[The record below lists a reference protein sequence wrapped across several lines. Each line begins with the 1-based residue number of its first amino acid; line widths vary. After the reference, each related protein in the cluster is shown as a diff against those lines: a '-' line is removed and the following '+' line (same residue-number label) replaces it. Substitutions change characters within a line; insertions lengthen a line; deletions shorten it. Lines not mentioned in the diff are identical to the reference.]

1 MNERQDPH
9 SGREERL
16 GRTLVE
22 LADTLVDDFDV
33 VDILVLVTER
43 CVELLDAS
51 AAGLLLADAHGTLHL
66 MAATNEAIELVEIFQ
81 LQNNEGPCLDCFRT
95 GEPTLVPDL
104 ASEDD
109 RWPSF
114 APVARAAGF
123 RAAHAFPLRL
133 RGTTLGA
140 LNLFLPEPGHL
151 ARPDVTTAQALADL
165 ATIAILQHRQAREAQ
180 ALTDQLQAA
189 LESRITIEQAKG
201 VLAERAGVDVSEAF
215 ARLRRYAR
223 DTQRLLSDVAEDIVD
238 GTLPAT
244 TIMR

>member
-1 MNERQDPH
+1 M
-9 SGREERL
+9 
-16 GRTLVE
+16 E

-33 VDILVLVTER
+33 VDTLVLVTER

-66 MAATNEAIELVEIFQ
+66 MAATDEAIELVEIFQ
-81 LQNNEGPCLDCFRT
+81 LQKNEGPCLDCFRA
-95 GEPTLVPDL
+95 GEPILVPDL
-104 ASEDD
+104 ASADD
-109 RWPSF
+109 RWPGF

-123 RAAHAFPLRL
+123 RAAHALPLRL
-133 RGTTLGA
+133 RGATLGA
-140 LNLFLPEPGHL
+140 LNLFHSEPGHL
-151 ARPDVTTAQALADL
+151 ARPDLTTAQALADL

-180 ALTDQLQAA
+180 ALTDQLRAA

-223 DTQRLLSDVAEDIVD
+223 DSQRLLSDVAEDIVD